1 MEEDNDIIN
10 HGNPNESKWVEDM
23 EKQIELDEINLNK
36 EEEQQST
43 LNNKSELM
51 YFTRMNEYNLDKDM
65 DFHLDLVL
73 NSIKDNIPS
82 FSEDVRM
89 SYDILLSSLP
99 SKKS

>member
-1 MEEDNDIIN
+1 EDNDIIN
-10 HGNPNESKWVEDM
+10 HGNPNEPKWVEDM
-23 EKQIELDEINLNK
+23 EKQIELDEINFNK
-36 EEEQQST
+36 EEEEQST

-65 DFHLDLVL
+65 DFHLNLVL

-99 SKKS
+99 SKNS

>member
-10 HGNPNESKWVEDM
+10 HGNPNEPKWVEDM
-23 EKQIELDEINLNK
+23 EKQIELDEINFNK
-36 EEEQQST
+36 EEEEQST

-65 DFHLDLVL
+65 DFHLNLVL

-99 SKKS
+99 SKNS

>member
-10 HGNPNESKWVEDM
+10 HGTPNEPQWHEDM
-23 EKQIELDEINLNK
+23 ERQIELDEINSVQDEEIQSKLN
-36 EEEQQST
+36 S
-43 LNNKSELM
+43 KSELM

-73 NSIKDNIPS
+73 SAIKDNIPS

-89 SYDILLSSLP
+89 SYDILLSSIR

>member
-10 HGNPNESKWVEDM
+10 PKLNEVTEWTENM
-23 EKQIELDEINLNK
+23 EKQIELDEINLHK
-36 EEEQQST
+36 EEEEQST

-51 YFTRMNEYNLDKDM
+51 YFARMNEYNLDKDM
-65 DFHLDLVL
+65 NFHLGVVL
-73 NSIKDNIPS
+73 NFIKDNIPS

-99 SKKS
+99 SKNS